1 MEQENFTDFMIRTME
16 GEDSVT
22 SAFVVIRRQDGTIG
36 YKCLNQE
43 FADTFGM
50 LRFATLSLENDLIS
64 HWRE

>member
-36 YKCLNQE
+36 YKCPNQE